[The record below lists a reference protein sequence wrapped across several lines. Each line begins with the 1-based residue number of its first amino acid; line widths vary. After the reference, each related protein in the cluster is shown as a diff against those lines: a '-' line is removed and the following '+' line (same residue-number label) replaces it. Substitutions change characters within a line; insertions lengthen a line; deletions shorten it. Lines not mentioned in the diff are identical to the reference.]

1 MKESMGKKGYNQGDM
16 SPKVDDYQLPSGDFS
31 QAGFSKT
38 TQYIERQD
46 KIQAKNTKT
55 VKNQAYQGRYS

>member
-1 MKESMGKKGYNQGDM
+1 MKENMGKKGYVNGDM
-16 SPKVDDYQLPSGDFS
+16 APKVDDYQLPASDFS

-38 TQYIERQD
+38 TEYVERQD